1 MSKAIGFLGGGNM
14 AEGIIKG
21 ILAAGFWK
29 REELFVQEILPQ
41 RKEYLKGNYEIQLTG
56 SLKELAEKADLIVL
70 AVRPQDAEKVTRELS
85 QYLNE
90 RHILLS
96 ICAGIKIEK
105 LSGWTENKIRWAR
118 IMPNTMIE
126 SGHGYSSLAFGA
138 GFTEEAEMEVQKIS
152 DSIGKTLR
160 IPESQFDAFTAA
172 SCGGPEWI
180 ILISAALTDAA
191 VEIGLSRNDAKAIV
205 HENLIATGLV
215 LESTPKHYY
224 QITDEMNTPGGIGIE
239 GFHVFAKAGIHGAIM
254 DAVKAA
260 YRRTTELG
268 R

>member
-1 MSKAIGFLGGGNM
+1 M
-14 AEGIIKG
+14 AEGILEG
-21 ILAAGFWK
+21 ILGKGTWK
-29 REELFVQEILPQ
+29 REEVFVQEILSQ
-41 RKEYLKGNYEIQLTG
+41 RRSYLKERYAIQLTDN
-56 SLKELAEKADLIVL
+56 LKELAAKAGLIVL
-70 AVRPQDAEKVTRELS
+70 AVRPQDAEAATKKLS

-90 RHILLS
+90 KHILLS
-96 ICAGIKIEK
+96 ICAGIQIEK
-105 LSGWTENKIRWAR
+105 LSDWTGNKIRWAR

-126 SGHGYSSLAFGA
+126 SGRGYSSLAFGP
-138 GFTEEAEMEVQKIS
+138 GFTEDAKTEVQKVC

-172 SCGGPEWI
+172 SCAGPEWV
-180 ILISAALTDAA
+180 ILFAAALVDAA

-215 LESTPKHYY
+215 LESSSKHFY
-224 QITDEMNTPGGIGIE
+224 QFTDEMNTPGGIGIE
-239 GFHVFAKAGIHGAIM
+239 GFHVFAKAGVHGSVM